1 MKLTAGKKT
10 EKATEKATKKLKFN
24 VFNIKSLLVFDR
36 KKLDK
41 IKKEKKKFSLF
52 EKKKKIVKDKE
63 DKIES
68 PRTMGSTLKNIAGM
82 LLAKP
87 LSIID
92 KLKELFGIILLGI
105 LVNNLPMIVKK
116 LQDVLGKIQKFFED
130 NPWIG
135 NVLKFTFDI
144 IAKGMMGILD
154 LTKTLMPIIG
164 GSFKFALDT
173 IKTAGNEIGKLIKFF
188 DDLGDGISALMS
200 SLGYKPP
207 AKAAQAY
214 ARSKGKYY
222 SSTTGRTYANYKT
235 ALQNPAVKKGAQQQ
249 QQAIQQKAQKA
260 QAAPA
265 PGYDPNKGTSVFVD
279 RNNKPIKES
288 PSTIMAPIT
297 RNGRTIM
304 GAMDPNDKTGTATK
318 VPTSWLPAQFSPQEF
333 GRYQAVNRA
342 QQVQKFSIGG
352 TIKNF
357 FGGMFGFGKQNTPP
371 KQVAGS
377 ESPNLISKD
386 GGKTYAG
393 PYASPAGTAKG
404 RKARETVNY
413 FKFYE
418 NNVNSQNIRL
428 KKEQNNLSMFSEFM
442 KSYDNLSKLK
452 KKYGDEDLNVP
463 PGPGGTY
470 SLPDQAISVNE
481 KEVIGHVGSTG
492 QSTGP
497 HIHLEAMSKDK
508 KIPLSLRKNIF
519 VSGKSLTSNNYAS
532 SSPVGMRFHPIKKR
546 MIFHAGEDWPAPTN
560 SQITLRGGV
569 KFVKYIEEG
578 SDPRYDGYGNVVVI
592 QDTDGKE
599 YFMGHLNSGPTNLSA
614 LMKRQEEQMQQ
625 KTPGKGAEKVWN
637 FFKSPEKGLSDIA
650 VAGILGNAEDESTFN
665 PKARGKRMGPDGTD
679 ALGLFQ
685 WAEKGRWL
693 SLTSFA
699 KKHKWD
705 PWDLDTQLRFSW
717 EELNSAYY
725 QPALEGIRNAKT
737 PEEAAEIWRK
747 KYEVGSGG
755 VAERKINAKKW
766 YNTYKGKS
774 AKTAPTVLPPLTKEQ
789 QLEKNI
795 ITEMNGSKSMT
806 VGDKTVSVEKKDGK
820 DVIKVTTGGL
830 FGIGAKELQLD
841 KNLLNNLLYEIKNK
855 NKKVEPVKKQGGF
868 DGSSGIKNNDSA
880 SNVILLNQETAYI
893 VPGETQTVPVPGPT
907 QIVPIFISQSTSNS
921 RSIRSTLLS

>member
-207 AKAAQAY
+207 AKSAQAY

-222 SSTTGRTYANYKT
+222 SSTTGKTYANYKT
-235 ALQNPAVKKGAQQQ
+235 ALRNPQVMNAAQQQ
-249 QQAIQQKAQKA
+249 ITSIQQKSKQAK
-260 QAAPA
+260 AAPA
-265 PGYDPNKGTSVFVD
+265 PGYDPNTGTTELG
-279 RNNKPIKES
+279 NKQTGYTPKIL
-288 PSTIMAPIT
+288 APLT
-297 RNGRTIM
+297 RNGVKTM
-304 GAMDPNDKTGTATK
+304 GAMEPGKPNTWNEIDKK
-318 VPTSWLPAQFSPQEF
+318 SLNPAIQ
-333 GRYQAVNRA
+333 RYQAVNQAQNAVNRV
-342 QQVQKFSIGG
+342 QQVQKFSLGG

-357 FGGMFGFGKQNTPP
+357 FGGMFGFGKQNTPSQ
-371 KQVAGS
+371 QVASS

-393 PYASPAGTAKG
+393 PYASPGGTPKG

-685 WAEKGRWL
+685 WGEKGRWL